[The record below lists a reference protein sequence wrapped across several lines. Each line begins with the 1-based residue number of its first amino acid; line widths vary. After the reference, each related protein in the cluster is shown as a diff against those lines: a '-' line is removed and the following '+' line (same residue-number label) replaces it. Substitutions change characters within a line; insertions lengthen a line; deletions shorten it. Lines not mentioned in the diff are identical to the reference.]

1 MVAFDLNDF
10 CLGELGGRLLQQFLE
25 VLPLRSKT
33 MGSRNVGSVFPLPTS
48 REKLQMVFPNFG
60 CEEISWMILVCLAL
74 NSVWGGE
81 LFFNGEVSDL
91 HVSCLNE
98 IGRDVVRVCKFE
110 TRAGGF
116 DWHEFFSQ
124 RTVDYQGEEVKV
136 ARSFRWANVAPALPK
151 EVGRVPLE
159 EVCSMGARYYV
170 QNFDLYIKPRE
181 EWPALKKPKVMVKEA
196 DWGEV
201 CRGLVDAGV
210 CTLLLRDEVFE
221 GPDGPLVNGLF
232 GVTKDEMDGDVE
244 VYRLIMNLI
253 PLNANCQGIRGDVD
267 TLPSWSMMNP
277 LFLQPTENLVVS
289 SEDVRCFS
297 YTMRVPSCWYKYLAF
312 NKTVPDMALPEELQG
327 KEVYLAS
334 RVLPMG
340 FVNSVSL
347 AQHVHRNLATSG
359 DAGSQNLLEAELRK
373 DKPFTVA
380 NPSCRVYLDNFDV
393 LEKIDHAALDQL
405 VGSTSPSVLAL
416 RAQYEV
422 WDVPRNTKKSVSRQ
436 LHAEIQGAMVDGEA
450 GVAFPREPKLLKY
463 VSAAMALCKASM
475 VTQRQTQVVCGGLV
489 YISMFRRPLLGC
501 LNQIWVFIE
510 SFKLDKEHKK
520 FLPVECKLELLRFL
534 ALTPL
539 ARLDFRVPLDD
550 QVTCS
555 DASTQGGGVCASRG
569 LTLAGAMASLGKLRG
584 ELPEGGREHKVLSIG
599 LFDGI
604 GSLRVALEVLS
615 VEVLGHVGVE
625 TNPAA
630 ARVVE
635 ANFPGSIWVRS
646 VEDVTDDTVQSWSCM
661 FSQASLVLVGG
672 GPPCQGVSGLNASRK
687 GALRDARSCLFVH
700 VPSTNG
706 VCGINGHR
714 RP

>member
-1 MVAFDLNDF
+1 MELTEKALNLPPLKSGSLFPNAVAAGPSRPSEEKNVVALGVKDF
-10 CLGELGGRLLQQFLE
+10 CLGELGGPLLQQFLE

-33 MGSRNVGSVFPLPTS
+33 TGSRNVSSVFPLPTS

-60 CEEISWMILVCLAL
+60 CDEISWMILVCLAL

-81 LFFNGEVSDL
+81 LFFDGEVSDL

-170 QNFDLYIKPRE
+170 ENFDLYIKPRE
-181 EWPALKKPKVMVKEA
+181 EWPALTKPKVMVKDA

-201 CRGLVDAGV
+201 CRGLVNAGV

-221 GPDGPLVNGLF
+221 GPEGPLVNGLF

-253 PLNANCQGIRGDVD
+253 PLNSICQGIRGDVD

-289 SEDVRCFS
+289 SEDVRCFF

-312 NKTVPDMALPEELQG
+312 NKTAPNMALPDELQG

-347 AQHVHRNLATSG
+347 AQHVHRTLATSG
-359 DAGSQNLLEAELRK
+359 DAGFQNLPEAELRK

-380 NPSCRVYLDNFDV
+380 NPAWRVYLDNFDV
-393 LEKIDHAALDQL
+393 LEKVDHAALDQL

-416 RAQYEV
+416 RIWGLGRA
-422 WDVPRNTKKSVSRQ
+422 
-436 LHAEIQGAMVDGEA
+436 
-450 GVAFPREPKLLKY
+450 PK
-463 VSAAMALCKASM
+463 
-475 VTQRQTQVVCGGLV
+475 
-489 YISMFRRPLLGC
+489 
-501 LNQIWVFIE
+501 
-510 SFKLDKEHKK
+510 H
-520 FLPVECKLELLRFL
+520 
-534 ALTPL
+534 
-539 ARLDFRVPLDD
+539 
-550 QVTCS
+550 
-555 DASTQGGGVCASRG
+555 
-569 LTLAGAMASLGKLRG
+569 
-584 ELPEGGREHKVLSIG
+584 
-599 LFDGI
+599 
-604 GSLRVALEVLS
+604 
-615 VEVLGHVGVE
+615 
-625 TNPAA
+625 
-630 ARVVE
+630 
-635 ANFPGSIWVRS
+635 
-646 VEDVTDDTVQSWSCM
+646 
-661 FSQASLVLVGG
+661 
-672 GPPCQGVSGLNASRK
+672 
-687 GALRDARSCLFVH
+687 
-700 VPSTNG
+700 
-706 VCGINGHR
+706 
-714 RP
+714 